1 MLNYQRVKLVA
12 LPKNG
17 CRWAS
22 GWWFV
27 LTSGSTDGPG
37 HFHRSKVDLPLGCW
51 HFDLLDEWHA
61 PSCRFAIFCQHLPIH
76 QFTNW
81 AKQGASAFRRG
92 PTAGFSLPGSTDVSK
107 HLRIRSTPL
116 GPAMWWMSWWV
127 RPGRPSPRWRDDL
140 FPQLLSSLYRSS
152 GDKEN
157 PNQGR
162 VIWVIWRSS
171 QRWIFGYFY
180 DDTEPVHA
188 IGQVASFPTGC
199 PVWAPPW
206 GHIAQSCPKHELP
219 GTGLSNW
226 VVQWP
231 FQEPKFEVP
240 TIYKAYVRPM

>member
-1 MLNYQRVKLVA
+1 MA

-61 PSCRFAIFCQHLPIH
+61 PSCHFAIFCQHLPIH

-157 PNQGR
+157 PNQWR

-171 QRWIFGYFY
+171 QRWIFGLVLLWWHRTCPCPALDKWRVSQPGAQSEHHLEVTSHRAARNMSFQA
-180 DDTEPVHA
+180 PRSA
-188 IGQVASFPTGC
+188 IGLFN
-199 PVWAPPW
+199 
-206 GHIAQSCPKHELP
+206 GHSRNLNWRYLP
-219 GTGLSNW
+219 Y
-226 VVQWP
+226 
-231 FQEPKFEVP
+231 
-240 TIYKAYVRPM
+240 IRPM